1 MRPSLKR
8 STSAAALTL
17 AFALPQ
23 QIWAQDGDAD
33 CAELIAS
40 YEAANGEGS
49 AQGADPASAGDEAT
63 AACLAQTAGDETE
76 AAPAED
82 APADAAGSET
92 DEAEATVAEDSSADA
107 MVEDPAGDEAGA
119 EAPPAE
125 AAPQDTASEEQA
137 SEEAAADSD
146 AAEEAA
152 SEARSTDETAT
163 EEAGPVEEAAP
174 AEEPVEAETQSTGD
188 AGAADAEATEAQ
200 QLEEALQAEEDAQSA
215 AEATATGDAG
225 IDDAA
230 PAASEETAVG
240 DTQPSTEDPQ
250 ASDDAEAAGDDDAPD
265 QEVTTEAEPSE
276 EAEPAT
282 GEVATEEAESSET
295 DAPAESETAIEVTQE
310 DTEESTEA
318 ANTQMDPAAA
328 SADAETTE
336 ATDTETTVITEENS
350 RSSDEEFSN
359 SAAAS
364 SSRSEKSD
372 DDDDGN
378 DRWGD
383 FAKIAAG
390 VAGGV
395 ILNELLGQNDEV
407 VENTGD
413 RVVVQRQNGEYYVL
427 KDDDTLLR
435 RPGTEL
441 QTRSF
446 SDGSTRTIATR
457 DDGTEVITISAAN
470 GQVLRR
476 TRVLSDGR
484 EIVLFDDTAEV
495 EPVNLSDLPPPQR
508 DVITIEDLEEESLRR
523 ALAGETAAEDRIGR
537 TFSLAQVRNIRAV
550 RALVPT
556 IELENVTFDTGSSAI
571 RPSEAE
577 ELAAIGRAM
586 RDMIAKNP
594 DEVFLIEGHTDA
606 VGSASMNLALSDRRA
621 ESVALALTEY
631 FDVPPENM
639 VVQGYGESDL
649 KIQTGIAE
657 RENRRAAVRRITPLL
672 TASR

>member
-17 AFALPQ
+17 ALALPQ
-23 QIWAQDGDAD
+23 PIWAQDGEAD
-33 CAELIAS
+33 CEQLIAA
-40 YEAANGEGS
+40 YEAENGEGS
-49 AQGADPASAGDEAT
+49 AEGADPATASDDAT
-63 AACLAQTAGDETE
+63 AACLAQTAGPEAEAAPAAEAPADTAGSEPAESEASVAEESSADATVEAPVSDEAATE
-76 AAPAED
+76 AAPAE
-82 APADAAGSET
+82 
-92 DEAEATVAEDSSADA
+92 
-107 MVEDPAGDEAGA
+107 
-119 EAPPAE
+119 
-125 AAPQDTASEEQA
+125 AAPQEPSSDAQA
-137 SEEAAADSD
+137 SEEATP
-146 AAEEAA
+146 EP
-152 SEARSTDETAT
+152 TA
-163 EEAGPVEEAAP
+163 VEEAAP
-174 AEEPVEAETQSTGD
+174 EAPAAEETATEDAAPVDEEAPAEEPAEAEAQSTED
-188 AGAADAEATEAQ
+188 TGAADSEATETQ

-215 AEATATGDAG
+215 DESAATSDAETADSDATV
-225 IDDAA
+225 
-230 PAASEETAVG
+230 SEETVAG
-240 DTQPSTEDPQ
+240 DAQPATEEPQ
-250 ASDDAEAAGDDDAPD
+250 ASDGTVAAGEAETASDGAAPEQEAATEGETSD
-265 QEVTTEAEPSE
+265 EAE
-276 EAEPAT
+276 T
-282 GEVATEEAESSET
+282 T
-295 DAPAESETAIEVTQE
+295 DADATAESEAAIEVTQE

-318 ANTQMDPAAA
+318 ANTQMDTAAA
-328 SADAETTE
+328 SADAEATE
-336 ATDTETTVITEENS
+336 EAETETTVITEENS

-364 SSRSEKSD
+364 SSRNEESD
-372 DDDDGN
+372 DDDDDN
-378 DRWGD
+378 DRLSD

-395 ILNELLGQNDEV
+395 LLNELLGQNDEV

-435 RPGTEL
+435 QPGTEL
-441 QTRSF
+441 RTQNF
-446 SDGSTRTIATR
+446 SDGSSRTIATR
-457 DDGTEVITISAAN
+457 DDGTEVITIRAAN

>member
-17 AFALPQ
+17 ALALPQ
-23 QIWAQDGDAD
+23 PIWAQDGEVD
-33 CAELIAS
+33 CEQLIAA
-40 YEAANGEGS
+40 YEAENGEGS
-49 AQGADPASAGDEAT
+49 AEGADPASAGDEAT
-63 AACLAQTAGDETE
+63 AACLAQTEGTEAE
-76 AAPAED
+76 AAPAAE
-82 APADAAGSET
+82 APADTAGSEPA
-92 DEAEATVAEDSSADA
+92 EAEATVAEESSADA
-107 MVEDPAGDEAGA
+107 TVEAPAADEA
-119 EAPPAE
+119 
-125 AAPQDTASEEQA
+125 
-137 SEEAAADSD
+137 
-146 AAEEAA
+146 
-152 SEARSTDETAT
+152 AT
-163 EEAGPVEEAAP
+163 ETAP
-174 AEEPVEAETQSTGD
+174 AEEPPEEAAPDGQASEGATSEPTAVEEATPEASAAEETATEDAAPVDEEAPAEEPAEAEAQSTED
-188 AGAADAEATEAQ
+188 TGAADSEATETQ
-200 QLEEALQAEEDAQSA
+200 QIEEALQAEDDAQNADEPA
-215 AEATATGDAG
+215 ATSDAG
-225 IDDAA
+225 TADNDAA
-230 PAASEETAVG
+230 ASDETAAAG
-240 DTQPSTEDPQ
+240 EAET
-250 ASDDAEAAGDDDAPD
+250 ASDGAAPEQEAA
-265 QEVTTEAEPSE
+265 TEGEASE
-276 EAEPAT
+276 EAEAT
-282 GEVATEEAESSET
+282 DDDAT
-295 DAPAESETAIEVTQE
+295 AESESAIEVTQE

-318 ANTQMDPAAA
+318 ANTQMDTAAA
-328 SADAETTE
+328 SADAEATE
-336 ATDTETTVITEENS
+336 ETETETTVITEENS
-350 RSSDEEFSN
+350 RSSDEEFSS

-364 SSRSEKSD
+364 SARNEESD
-372 DDDDGN
+372 DDDDDN
-378 DRWGD
+378 DRLSD

-395 ILNELLGQNDEV
+395 LLNELLGQNDEV

-435 RPGTEL
+435 QPGTEL
-441 QTRSF
+441 RTQNF
-446 SDGSTRTIATR
+446 SDGSSRTIATR
-457 DDGTEVITISAAN
+457 DDGTEVITIRAAN

-586 RDMIAKNP
+586 REMIAKNP

-631 FDVPPENM
+631 FEVPPENM

>member
-17 AFALPQ
+17 ALALPQ
-23 QIWAQDGDAD
+23 PIWAQDGEAD
-33 CAELIAS
+33 CEQLIAA
-40 YEAANGEGS
+40 YEAENGEGS
-49 AQGADPASAGDEAT
+49 AEGADPASAGDEAT
-63 AACLAQTAGDETE
+63 AACLAQTAGTEAE
-76 AAPAED
+76 AAPAAE
-82 APADAAGSET
+82 APAETAGSEPA
-92 DEAEATVAEDSSADA
+92 EAEATVDEESSADA
-107 MVEDPAGDEAGA
+107 TVEAPAADEAA
-119 EAPPAE
+119 TETAPAE
-125 AAPQDTASEEQA
+125 ETPQDASPDAQA
-137 SEEAAADSD
+137 SEEATPEPTAV
-146 AAEEAA
+146 EEAA
-152 SEARSTDETAT
+152 PEAPAAETTAT
-163 EEAGPVEEAAP
+163 EDAAPVDEAAP
-174 AEEPVEAETQSTGD
+174 AEEPAEAEAQSTED
-188 AGAADAEATEAQ
+188 TGAADSEATEAQ

-215 AEATATGDAG
+215 DEPAAMSDAGADAAASDETAAGDAQ
-225 IDDAA
+225 
-230 PAASEETAVG
+230 PTTEE
-240 DTQPSTEDPQ
+240 QQ
-250 ASDDAEAAGDDDAPD
+250 ASDEAEAAG
-265 QEVTTEAEPSE
+265 EAETASDGTAPEQEAATEGETSD
-276 EAEPAT
+276 EAET
-282 GEVATEEAESSET
+282 T
-295 DAPAESETAIEVTQE
+295 DADATAESEAAIEVTQE

-318 ANTQMDPAAA
+318 ANTQMDTAAA
-328 SADAETTE
+328 SADAEATE
-336 ATDTETTVITEENS
+336 EAETETTVITEENS

-364 SSRSEKSD
+364 SSRNEKSD
-372 DDDDGN
+372 DDDDDN
-378 DRWGD
+378 DRLSD

-395 ILNELLGQNDEV
+395 LLNELLGQNDEV

-435 RPGTEL
+435 QPGTEL
-441 QTRSF
+441 RTQNF
-446 SDGSTRTIATR
+446 SDGSSRTIATR
-457 DDGTEVITISAAN
+457 DDGTEVITIRAAN

>member
-17 AFALPQ
+17 ALALPQ
-23 QIWAQDGDAD
+23 PIWAQNGEAD
-33 CAELIAS
+33 CEQLIAA
-40 YEAANGEGS
+40 YEAENGEGS
-49 AQGADPASAGDEAT
+49 AEGADPASAGDEAT
-63 AACLAQTAGDETE
+63 AACLAQTAGTEAE
-76 AAPAED
+76 AAPAAE
-82 APADAAGSET
+82 APAETAGSEPA
-92 DEAEATVAEDSSADA
+92 EAEATVDEESSADA
-107 MVEDPAGDEAGA
+107 TVEAPAADEAA
-119 EAPPAE
+119 TETAPAE
-125 AAPQDTASEEQA
+125 ETPQDASPDAQA
-137 SEEAAADSD
+137 SEEATPEPTAV
-146 AAEEAA
+146 EEAA
-152 SEARSTDETAT
+152 PEAPAAETTAT
-163 EEAGPVEEAAP
+163 EDAAPVDEAAP
-174 AEEPVEAETQSTGD
+174 AEEPAEAEAQSTED
-188 AGAADAEATEAQ
+188 TGAADSEATEAQ

-215 AEATATGDAG
+215 DEPAAMSDAGADAAASDETAAGDAQ
-225 IDDAA
+225 
-230 PAASEETAVG
+230 PTTEE
-240 DTQPSTEDPQ
+240 QQ
-250 ASDDAEAAGDDDAPD
+250 ASDEAEAAG
-265 QEVTTEAEPSE
+265 EAETASDGTAPEQEAATEGETSD
-276 EAEPAT
+276 EAET
-282 GEVATEEAESSET
+282 T
-295 DAPAESETAIEVTQE
+295 DADATAESEAAIEVTQE

-318 ANTQMDPAAA
+318 ANTQMDTAAA
-328 SADAETTE
+328 SADAEATE
-336 ATDTETTVITEENS
+336 EAETETTVITEENS

-364 SSRSEKSD
+364 SSRNEKSD
-372 DDDDGN
+372 DDDDDN
-378 DRWGD
+378 DRLSD

-395 ILNELLGQNDEV
+395 LLNELLGQNDEV

-435 RPGTEL
+435 QPGTEL
-441 QTRSF
+441 RTQNF
-446 SDGSTRTIATR
+446 SDGSSRTIATR
-457 DDGTEVITISAAN
+457 DDGTEVITIRAAN

-586 RDMIAKNP
+586 REMIAKNP

>member
-17 AFALPQ
+17 ALALPQ
-23 QIWAQDGDAD
+23 PIWAQDGEVD
-33 CAELIAS
+33 CEQLIAA
-40 YEAANGEGS
+40 YEAENGEGS
-49 AQGADPASAGDEAT
+49 AEGADPASAGDEAT
-63 AACLAQTAGDETE
+63 AACLAQTEGTEAE
-76 AAPAED
+76 AAPAAE
-82 APADAAGSET
+82 APADTAGSEPA
-92 DEAEATVAEDSSADA
+92 EAEATVAEESSADA
-107 MVEDPAGDEAGA
+107 TVEAPAADEA
-119 EAPPAE
+119 
-125 AAPQDTASEEQA
+125 
-137 SEEAAADSD
+137 
-146 AAEEAA
+146 
-152 SEARSTDETAT
+152 AT
-163 EEAGPVEEAAP
+163 ETAP
-174 AEEPVEAETQSTGD
+174 AEEPPEEAAPDGQASEGATSEPTAVEEATPEASAAEETATEDAAPVDEEAPAEEPAEAEAQSTED
-188 AGAADAEATEAQ
+188 TGAADSEATETQ
-200 QLEEALQAEEDAQSA
+200 QIEEALQAEDDAQNADEPA
-215 AEATATGDAG
+215 ATSDAG
-225 IDDAA
+225 TADNDAA
-230 PAASEETAVG
+230 ASDETAAAG
-240 DTQPSTEDPQ
+240 EAET
-250 ASDDAEAAGDDDAPD
+250 ASDGAAPEQEAA
-265 QEVTTEAEPSE
+265 TEGEASE
-276 EAEPAT
+276 EAEAT
-282 GEVATEEAESSET
+282 DDDAT
-295 DAPAESETAIEVTQE
+295 AESESAIEVTQE

-318 ANTQMDPAAA
+318 ANTQMDTAAA
-328 SADAETTE
+328 SADAEATE
-336 ATDTETTVITEENS
+336 ETETETTVITEENS
-350 RSSDEEFSN
+350 RSSDEEFSS

-364 SSRSEKSD
+364 SARNEESD
-372 DDDDGN
+372 DDDDDN
-378 DRWGD
+378 DRLSD

-395 ILNELLGQNDEV
+395 LLNELLGQNDEV

-435 RPGTEL
+435 QPGTEL
-441 QTRSF
+441 RTQNF
-446 SDGSTRTIATR
+446 SDGSSRTIATR
-457 DDGTEVITISAAN
+457 DDGTEVITIRAAN

-586 RDMIAKNP
+586 REMIAKNP

-631 FDVPPENM
+631 FEVPPENM

-657 RENRRAAVRRITPLL
+657 RENRRAAVRRITTLL

>member
-1 MRPSLKR
+1 MKR

-17 AFALPQ
+17 ALALPQ
-23 QIWAQDGDAD
+23 PIWAQDGEAD
-33 CAELIAS
+33 CEQLIAA
-40 YEAANGEGS
+40 YEAENGEGS
-49 AQGADPASAGDEAT
+49 AEGADPATAGDEAT
-63 AACLAQTAGDETE
+63 AACLAQSADVEAE
-76 AAPAED
+76 AAPSGETPAED
-82 APADAAGSET
+82 LP
-92 DEAEATVAEDSSADA
+92 AEAAQSA
-107 MVEDPAGDEAGA
+107 PAGA
-119 EAPPAE
+119 EATGTEESAAEETVEETATDEAATGDAPAE
-125 AAPQDTASEEQA
+125 TPAADEQTSEAATPESTAAEDTATEEPTPDA
-137 SEEAAADSD
+137 T

-152 SEARSTDETAT
+152 PAS
-163 EEAGPVEEAAP
+163 AP
-174 AEEPVEAETQSTGD
+174 AEAEGGTLPTGDGGD
-188 AGAADAEATEAQ
+188 AGAEATETQ
-200 QLEEALQAEEDAQSA
+200 QLEEALQAEEEAESA
-215 AEATATGDAG
+215 EEPAPTSEAD
-225 IDDAA
+225 
-230 PAASEETAVG
+230 AASEDAMATGETAEEDSEQSAGQTQADG
-240 DTQPSTEDPQ
+240 DTSAEEATSDQEMTDESGTSEEADP
-250 ASDDAEAAGDDDAPD
+250 AAGDASAEETETTDGD
-265 QEVTTEAEPSE
+265 VT
-276 EAEPAT
+276 
-282 GEVATEEAESSET
+282 
-295 DAPAESETAIEVTQE
+295 AESEAEIEVTQE

-318 ANTQMDPAAA
+318 ANTQVDTAAA
-328 SADAETTE
+328 SAGAE
-336 ATDTETTVITEENS
+336 ATGEAETETTVITEENS

-359 SAAAS
+359 STTAT
-364 SSRSEKSD
+364 SSRNEESD
-372 DDDDGN
+372 DDDDN
-378 DRWGD
+378 DRLGE

-395 ILNELLGQNDEV
+395 LLNELLGQNDEV

-435 RPGTEL
+435 QPGTEL
-441 QTRSF
+441 RTQSF
-446 SDGSTRTIATR
+446 SDGSSRTIATR
-457 DDGTEVITISAAN
+457 DDGTEVITIRAAN

-495 EPVNLSDLPPPQR
+495 QPVNLSDLPEPQR
-508 DVITIEDLEEESLRR
+508 DVISIEDLEEESLRR
-523 ALAGETAAEDRIGR
+523 ALAEESEAEDRIGR

-586 RDMIAKNP
+586 RDMIASNP

-639 VVQGYGESDL
+639 IVQGYGESDL
-649 KIQTGIAE
+649 KVQTGIAE
-657 RENRRAAVRRITPLL
+657 RENRRAAVRRITPLI

>member
-17 AFALPQ
+17 ALALPQ
-23 QIWAQDGDAD
+23 PIWAQDGEAD
-33 CAELIAS
+33 CEQLIAA
-40 YEAANGEGS
+40 YEAENGEGS
-49 AQGADPASAGDEAT
+49 AEGADPATAGDDAT
-63 AACLAQTAGDETE
+63 AACLAQTAGPEAEAAPAAEAPADNAGSEPGEAEATVSEESSADATVEAPVSDEAATE

-82 APADAAGSET
+82 APQEPSSDA
-92 DEAEATVAEDSSADA
+92 
-107 MVEDPAGDEAGA
+107 
-119 EAPPAE
+119 
-125 AAPQDTASEEQA
+125 QA
-137 SEEAAADSD
+137 SEEATPEPTAV
-146 AAEEAA
+146 EEAA
-152 SEARSTDETAT
+152 PEAPAAEATSTEDA
-163 EEAGPVEEAAP
+163 APVDEAAP
-174 AEEPVEAETQSTGD
+174 AEEPAEAEAPSTED
-188 AGAADAEATEAQ
+188 TGAADAEATEAQ

-215 AEATATGDAG
+215 DEPAAMSDAG
-225 IDDAA
+225 ADA
-230 PAASEETAVG
+230 AASEETAAG
-240 DTQPSTEDPQ
+240 DAQPSTEEPQ
-250 ASDDAEAAGDDDAPD
+250 ASDEAEAAG
-265 QEVTTEAEPSE
+265 EAETASDGTAPEQEAATEGETSD
-276 EAEPAT
+276 EAET
-282 GEVATEEAESSET
+282 T
-295 DAPAESETAIEVTQE
+295 DADATAESEAAIEVTQE

-318 ANTQMDPAAA
+318 ANTQMDTAAA
-328 SADAETTE
+328 SADAEATE
-336 ATDTETTVITEENS
+336 EAETETTVITEENS
-350 RSSDEEFSN
+350 RSSDEEFSS

-364 SSRSEKSD
+364 SSRNEKSD
-372 DDDDGN
+372 DDDDDN
-378 DRWGD
+378 DRLSD

-395 ILNELLGQNDEV
+395 LLNELLGQNDEV

-413 RVVVQRQNGEYYVL
+413 RVVVQRQNGEYYIL

-457 DDGTEVITISAAN
+457 DDGTEVITIRAAN

-495 EPVNLSDLPPPQR
+495 QPVNLSELPPPQR

-523 ALAGETAAEDRIGR
+523 ALAGETAADERVGR
-537 TFSLAQVRNIRAV
+537 SFSLAQVRNIRAV